1 MLPNATVRLGVFDC
15 IQITDMQSMTVQA
28 PPYTLSSPA
37 RAAMTKYHSLGG
49 LNSTQLFLIALE
61 SGKPKIKV
69 PAGFGVW

>member
-1 MLPNATVRLGVFDC
+1 
-15 IQITDMQSMTVQA
+15 MTVQA
-28 PPYTLSSPA
+28 PPYTFSSPA

-49 LNSTQLFLIALE
+49 LNSTHLFLIALE